1 MLFLG
6 FYDAYS
12 FDVNTGGGFPQTV
25 SLSLTFCFSVLCL
38 HVGAAGCASTSQ
50 GVAADALCEGFMG
63 AL

>member
-1 MLFLG
+1 MFFLG

-12 FDVNTGGGFPQTV
+12 FDVNTGWGFLQTV
-25 SLSLTFCFSVLCL
+25 GLSLTFCFSVLCL
-38 HVGAAGCASTSQ
+38 HVGGCASTSQ